1 MKHPELKAA
10 LIEALRHT
18 KSLEEA
24 ADAVLAAFTP
34 TREQV
39 LRWEGL
45 PDLLDSYFLA
55 LTKVFPN
62 KWSGRE
68 WVDMELSALTPEP
81 GSLIGRKVDKPR
93 FFVDERAGCIAVR
106 DRLHPRYDPSYQGL
120 HSDTVDVI
128 FYAHGSNVDSGWEI
142 DERDKLKANSVC
154 DHLNS
159 LFPDSQIHAHLVDEP
174 TPQTYPLKT
183 AVGPVL
189 TEEMAVRV
197 CKKLHEMGKK
207 WQASGRSYRDTTNW
221 DSRREETCYSI
232 NEGEFSNLA
241 YYQCLNGYT
250 LITPEEFLGVE
261 AEASVK
267 PVILQ
272 CQDGPCYDKNHLVHW
287 ISNYE
292 TGALDTYYAWAY
304 IEEGCKEPCFLTQS
318 ACQAYLDSLLIGYEC
333 PEDLYGG
340 DVRKGDLYTLTINSA
355 SCLPKGKSFWVYAMP
370 YEIVKCWKKVYRKPS
385 PEQPN
390 G

>member
-1 MKHPELKAA
+1 MTHPELKAA
-10 LIEALRHT
+10 LIETIRHA
-18 KSLEEA
+18 KSLEGW
-24 ADAVLAAFTP
+24 ADAVLDAFTP

-39 LRWEGL
+39 LRWDGL
-45 PDLLDSYFLA
+45 PLLLA
-55 LTKVFPN
+55 EYGLGKEMPLTFI
-62 KWSGRE
+62 SGQ
-68 WVDMELSALTPEP
+68 LSALTTEP
-81 GSLIGRKVDKPR
+81 S
-93 FFVDERAGCIAVR
+93 
-106 DRLHPRYDPSYQGL
+106 
-120 HSDTVDVI
+120 
-128 FYAHGSNVDSGWEI
+128 
-142 DERDKLKANSVC
+142 
-154 DHLNS
+154 
-159 LFPDSQIHAHLVDEP
+159 
-174 TPQTYPLKT
+174 PQTYPLKT

-197 CKKLHEMGKK
+197 CNRLHEMGKK